1 MIITMSILSHVP
13 YILMFAMVGMYVKQ
27 KNDQNKEM
35 ARLEK
40 IRDEFEAKYEE
51 QKVLD
56 KAA

>member
-1 MIITMSILSHVP
+1 MIITMSILTHMP
-13 YILMFAMVGMYVKQ
+13 YILMFAMISVYVKQ

-40 IRDEFEAKYEE
+40 IRDEFEVKYEE
-51 QKVLD
+51 QKMLD